1 MVRAMIVS
9 NQAEKPPLQLSRFW
23 TRAPSLILQLQAFS
37 PVAFVLTIA
46 CRTMSYGRGNQQ
58 AMAAALFESVETDV
72 SSRTIRMT
80 NFPAGWQTLA
90 EAQLVG
96 KIKALLQTM
105 GGLEQPPSAMR
116 GKHGQ
121 LMATATF
128 SARESAEKAVKTL
141 HGVDNRTEA
150 EKRKMNYAVPRDV
163 DKFAV
168 FLLGASPEPREI
180 REDAGPPLL
189 LYVDEIRP
197 LEDEVPSAKE
207 VFLRDLPVEA
217 YSLKSLTRLCL
228 AALCSTRKGTLIKQL
243 APLGS
248 PSFFNTSWPAMHF
261 GDSLAVPQWYFIAMM
276 NSPVMLVFEQPLSS
290 VQKGELE
297 SEFMEL
303 CLRIGQLEAKL
314 LRPKQETLELQVKKL
329 CQKIKASSLLLL
341 DESSSISKDLQGL
354 HAWRSAQQVQ
364 VVLADQTMLVPVF
377 WNPATCITCKLSS
390 TSPILAV
397 PLVAMPHLSHCSHEE
412 CSWSWQRDECG
423 SGRTRRWQTV
433 GAGAVYIPGAADE
446 GCTLRV
452 GCTPPSLAGTTYS
465 QVSNPVIAGPPD
477 DFRWTAF
484 STPRATRDI
493 RISTYNVLAD
503 AFASTKQAKR
513 DMFYYC
519 AADVLSAGPR
529 RQRILRDLL
538 KIDADIVGLQ
548 EVDTTQL
555 AVLRPMTT
563 LGWEHTHLKKT
574 GASLDGCA
582 LLWRSSRFQCEDQMQ
597 WCLSGKLPGLDDKEL
612 RALEGHPTQV
622 LLDKMTAVAQAV
634 LLRDL
639 QEDRLL
645 LVANTHLYYHP
656 KGNHIR
662 LLQLYSLLKVL
673 AQAATQA
680 ESEGQPVALVVLGDL
695 NARKGNFGPRD
706 KDEPPQAA
714 YRLIRDG
721 IIHADDSDWQHS
733 TWMREEERT
742 TCICCEDKGNVL
754 GIGTCPLCE
763 GMGLNAWHE
772 SFSSKGVQALAL
784 ELKLPWLLRDPNDHI
799 EVTNFTGD
807 FQECLD
813 YTLID
818 KRCLRATRTF
828 DPPPLERLRESTA
841 LPSEYFP
848 SDHIPV
854 VVEVTY
860 LDLCGPGD
868 LKD

>member
-1 MVRAMIVS
+1 MTFVARP
-9 NQAEKPPLQLSRFW
+9 AEQ
-23 TRAPSLILQLQAFS
+23 
-37 PVAFVLTIA
+37 
-46 CRTMSYGRGNQQ
+46 
-58 AMAAALFESVETDV
+58 
-72 SSRTIRMT
+72 
-80 NFPAGWQTLA
+80 
-90 EAQLVG
+90 
-96 KIKALLQTM
+96 
-105 GGLEQPPSAMR
+105 
-116 GKHGQ
+116 
-121 LMATATF
+121 
-128 SARESAEKAVKTL
+128 
-141 HGVDNRTEA
+141 
-150 EKRKMNYAVPRDV
+150 
-163 DKFAV
+163 
-168 FLLGASPEPREI
+168 
-180 REDAGPPLL
+180 
-189 LYVDEIRP
+189 
-197 LEDEVPSAKE
+197 
-207 VFLRDLPVEA
+207 
-217 YSLKSLTRLCL
+217 SLT
-228 AALCSTRKGTLIKQL
+228 
-243 APLGS
+243 
-248 PSFFNTSWPAMHF
+248 
-261 GDSLAVPQWYFIAMM
+261 
-276 NSPVMLVFEQPLSS
+276 
-290 VQKGELE
+290 
-297 SEFMEL
+297 
-303 CLRIGQLEAKL
+303 AK
-314 LRPKQETLELQVKKL
+314 P
-329 CQKIKASSLLLL
+329 
-341 DESSSISKDLQGL
+341 
-354 HAWRSAQQVQ
+354 
-364 VVLADQTMLVPVF
+364 
-377 WNPATCITCKLSS
+377 TC
-390 TSPILAV
+390 
-397 PLVAMPHLSHCSHEE
+397 
-412 CSWSWQRDECG
+412 
-423 SGRTRRWQTV
+423 QTV

-484 STPRATRDI
+484 STLRATRDI
-493 RISTYNVLAD
+493 RIATYNVLAD

-548 EVDTTQL
+548 EVDATQL

-563 LGWEHTHLKKT
+563 LGWEHTHLKKS

-582 LLWRSSRFQCEDQMQ
+582 LFWRSSRFQCEAQMQ

-673 AQAATQA
+673 AQAATRA

-706 KDEPPQAA
+706 KEEPPQAA

-721 IIHADDSDWQHS
+721 IIHADDSDWRHS
-733 TWMREEERT
+733 TWMREEEQT
-742 TCICCEDKGNVL
+742 KCICCQDKGSVP

-772 SFSSKGVQALAL
+772 SFNSTGVQALAL
-784 ELKLPWLLRDPNDHI
+784 ELKLPWPLRDPNDHI

-818 KRCLRATRTF
+818 TRCLRATRTF
-828 DPPPLERLRESTA
+828 DPPPLERLRESIA

-860 LDLCGPGD
+860 SDLD
-868 LKD
+868 